1 MKHLVCALVAFVA
14 TAQTTAPPLRE
25 VIEQALKRN
34 KDVLAL
40 EQRIREAQGF
50 LRQAG
55 VRPAPSIEVSGATG
69 RPLRTV
75 GEEEYSAGYVLP
87 IEPSAKRDSRV
98 RVAQL
103 GLSVAEAEVAERVR
117 QLAFDIKSHYFEAT
131 AEKRKAQALERL
143 MTLTQESL
151 RLTEARVR
159 EGDAAALDRDLLRVE
174 LSRTDAQRQMFL
186 GRAQATFLELSQ
198 LLGTEPPAVLSDPVL
213 PSTAPEL
220 AALQQHAIANRP
232 DLRKTRL
239 EEEQA
244 RAGIQLAEAEA
255 KPNLQVAARYS
266 RRNARFDDQLGVTST
281 GATTQLRDRDDI
293 LTLGVLIS
301 LQGRRRNLGNIEA
314 ASARSASARLRREY
328 LESIIPLEAAA
339 ALRRYEATSRAL
351 SMLDRGVLQQ
361 SEKNLAVIRQAYQL
375 GQLRL
380 LDVLAEQRRL
390 IETQL
395 NYIDTQLELAR
406 ALFELERAAGG
417 NLP

>member
-1 MKHLVCALVAFVA
+1 MKHLVCALAAFVA

-25 VIEQALKRN
+25 VIEQAVKRN
-34 KDVLAL
+34 RDVLAL

-55 VRPAPSIEVSGATG
+55 VRPAPSIEVSGSTG

-98 RVAQL
+98 RVAQF

-117 QLAFDIKSHYFEAT
+117 QLAFDIKSRYFEAT
-131 AEKRKAQALERL
+131 AERRKAQALERL
-143 MTLTQESL
+143 IALTQESL

-174 LSRTDAQRQMFL
+174 VSRTEGQRQMLL
-186 GRAQATFLELSQ
+186 GRAEATLLQLSQ
-198 LLGTEPPAVLSDPVL
+198 LLGTEPPAILSDPAV
-213 PSTAPEL
+213 PTAAPEL
-220 AALQQHAIANRP
+220 TALQQNAIANRP
-232 DLRKTRL
+232 DLRRTRL

-244 RAGIQLAEAEA
+244 RAGVQLAEAEA
-255 KPNLQVAARYS
+255 KPDLQIAARYS
-266 RRNARFDDQLGVTST
+266 RRNARFDDQLGLTST

-293 LTLGVLIS
+293 LTLGVSIPL
-301 LQGRRRNLGNIEA
+301 LGRRRNLGNIEA
-314 ASARSASARLRREY
+314 ASARSAAARLRREY
-328 LESIIPLEAAA
+328 LESIVPLEVAA
-339 ALRRYEATSRAL
+339 ALRRYEATKQAL
-351 SMLDRGVLQQ
+351 SVLDQGVLLQ
-361 SEKNLAVIRQAYQL
+361 SEKNLSVIRQAYQL

-395 NYIDTQLELAR
+395 SYIDTQLELAR
-406 ALFELERAAGG
+406 ALSELERAIGG